1 MSDILRFDIAEM
13 LPPREMPDG
22 TLLADGLVAKPGVM
36 IYRNSDGSLR
46 RELVLPEEL
55 HDQESLESLKRVTL
69 TLGHPPGG
77 VINPD
82 HVTTFSVG
90 DNGERVEVMADGH
103 VKVDMAIRARRAL
116 RAVREDGVRGLSLG
130 YKLSSLELTS
140 GTHPEYGAY
149 DAIQRGRRYNHNA
162 IVRAGRAGPTVQ
174 LRADSQDAEMVLEG
188 DVKQPAPAP
197 PIYREDHS
205 MKTLIERIKAAL
217 ADDTLRADAA
227 GLRNLLTEAE
237 LVLISD
243 EGTLTAANS
252 RADTAEGALAAAKSA
267 GDLTAG
273 KLAALETKVAAD
285 EQARTDSAET
295 DEQRLAWFG
304 ERSDL
309 LALAK
314 KHRCDE
320 AEVATLDNAGLR
332 RAIVKTHVADL
343 REDASDDYIAG
354 VMSFLSSDK
363 APAPKDERYQTFRV
377 DAKPNS
383 NDRNDDADKP
393 LSVDPHSEMAAQAFK
408 DAKPKSS

>member
-46 RELVLPEEL
+46 RDLVLPEEL

-82 HVTTFSVG
+82 NVTTFGVG
-90 DNGERVEVMADGH
+90 DNGERVEVMEDGH

-130 YKLSSLELTS
+130 YKLSSLELTPGVHS
-140 GTHPEYGAY
+140 EYGAY

-174 LRADSQDAEMVLEG
+174 LRADSQDAEMVLES
-188 DVKQPAPAP
+188 DVKQPATAP

-237 LVLISD
+237 LVLISSED
-243 EGTLTAANS
+243 TLTAANS

-295 DEQRLAWFG
+295 EEQRLVWFG
-304 ERSDL
+304 ERSEL

-320 AEVATLDNAGLR
+320 AEVAKLDNAGLR

-363 APAPKDERYQTFRV
+363 APAVKDERYKPFRV
-377 DAKPNS
+377 DEKPGK

-393 LSVDPHSEMAAQAFK
+393 LSVDPHSEMARKAFE
-408 DAKPKSS
+408 DARPKS